1 MNFNFFEFY
10 FIIPVKAIIEFSL
23 IDPLIDMVFIFAYV
37 VSCFDIR
44 ISLKCMYN
52 KENKLPADFV
62 YKPTKQSL
70 SGIEKTLFSNL
81 KICVALSP
89 ISLSGK

>member
-37 VSCFDIR
+37 GSCFDIR

-52 KENKLPADFV
+52 KENKLPADYV
-62 YKPTKQSL
+62 YKPSTIFKWNRENFIFES
-70 SGIEKTLFSNL
+70 EK
-81 KICVALSP
+81 
-89 ISLSGK
+89 